1 MADIKRQN
9 SSKLATS
16 GKPVK
21 IDRRSL
27 SRARSSGRSG
37 SEASDSE
44 KVTLYLSGQKASEY
58 QQQQQ
63 KKNDEEV
70 LEDVVAIKCD
80 SDKEVNTLKRK
91 SVASNQATCETQ
103 EPTYAAVLKQSD
115 KENSQPTTA
124 AATPA
129 SNKRMKMDPLHG
141 EAAVKVVVSKPPIP
155 PKPDVSK
162 VPSPPAAMKS
172 KKHVVSEAHN
182 ALTVQKLLAQN
193 EQMRLEIN
201 ELRTSL
207 ATERSAVRV
216 LRAQNESDLRRSKT
230 ECKKLQEAL
239 SHQKRNSAPAPSAKQ
254 KQPPNNRSEGVA
266 SDQSNSAASCSSSS
280 NNGGHQTHAL
290 SQLNLDVL
298 KLNQELSALRET
310 NKFLEEKIQISSE
323 AERRKASDF
332 RVQRDLYEL
341 RLTQLTKSAKS
352 EIQRLLEELKSKDRN
367 IGLLKKEI
375 LALQGGGG
383 GGGATTATKKERK
396 AAKNSAQQSQ
406 EMRKVR
412 EPEPC
417 SGTVSK
423 STSHSSIQSSVC
435 EEELEQHNAD
445 ADRVAAVRAI
455 EQPAPTT
462 TTFCCKCSPANVVA
476 LATDYSTSDSTK
488 TSASSSRVADGQQN
502 TTNVYCSNGSNV
514 ELGLDTTTCGD
525 DSSNR
530 SMPHESRTTMEAH
543 NDDESH
549 HHQASD
555 SSNNSRLSEP
565 SVPRTTTTIMT
576 TVRQLS
582 TISDADS
589 AISSA
594 PASLSPQPTSCPNSP
609 EVWRAHPSTSDHQ
622 QIHLQSLRDQ
632 SQLTEIKLELDRM
645 QAKYDL
651 LSADYGK
658 AKDQINALE
667 RELLETTQTTR
678 ERAKLTDRIEYL
690 EQREENLLRE
700 SHELREQNELL
711 EFRIIELEESHDK
724 WSLRSNS
731 SPATVGSAS
740 SSSSTEGHSH
750 GHGHGSTKD
759 VWTDTVDKHHH
770 HHVDPDDL
778 IMGHHHHHHHHHH
791 HSERSDSGV
800 TSPNSHHHL
809 DDTRTSGVP
818 SPCCDLSLL
827 DQIPTDDVRKRII
840 TMSKRGCYDEE
851 DKQCLLQILTLLN
864 NLEALSQDHEIGVS
878 GVAGVAVG
886 GEEMSLEV
894 APVKYNYPFP
904 ETNPPKLIT
913 STPFKTG
920 TPANQGKIVATVQ
933 PFNNTSTTSPPSNT
947 NDAAAPAPKQSISIA
962 SIAEQFGGM
971 KKSVTCT
978 SSGKWGSTSLQESGV
993 FVDEMMVSC
1002 AGTQTE
1008 LEDFPCLERTNAEL
1022 CAEIEKL
1029 NKFRQK
1035 IEECTNGGG
1044 GGSRVKN
1051 PVGVS
1056 LSLPAESCEAR
1067 RLQYYVTRLEQ
1078 LENKVKV
1085 YESSGDQQLRHLA
1098 NRMQREIQLEG
1109 WVEQLSERV
1118 GKLEDENE
1126 RLEEERCELEEIEND
1141 TRLRLQRMEVDYE
1154 VMSQR
1159 NSELEMSKNQYQSK
1173 YQDARDSIMN
1183 LEELVLKCEE
1193 RIFVLEETENELNDR
1208 IDLIL
1213 AFIPVLLMYNSW
1225 QLQEQ
1230 MAATRRQFNAINY
1243 IPPEHIEYYESTNG
1257 DLQSRLAELMTRE
1270 KELTQNIAEL
1280 NRAYN
1285 ETLENADNLWAQ
1297 MEKEYKDKISKCETV
1312 EANLKSKIS
1321 QLEQRLTKDS
1331 EYAHERIS
1339 HLEEAEN
1346 SLKSRVSKLNKENKE
1361 LIAKH
1366 AALLEEYTSLKEEY
1380 RKLQAY
1386 LRGPAAENL
1395 EREKR
1400 KALTLEEELSHS
1412 TRQLR
1417 EAEAAHRTELGQ
1429 LRGQLSCASKEL
1441 NHIEVTNSELREEVE
1456 TLESRIRELLT
1467 LRNADDE
1474 RIKHLAEELQAKQ
1487 AQIQQMQLQHQFA
1500 GNGNGIKVGGGGGR
1514 SLAQELERPIK
1525 GSYSKL
1531 GYEIHPLNRRF
1542 PGDSD
1547 SSGSEDKI
1555 KFPVKSVAADA
1566 KEVKSLA
1573 ETIILNAESRGIRT
1587 APKKSFVEEIN

>member
-1 MADIKRQN
+1 M
-9 SSKLATS
+9 
-16 GKPVK
+16 
-21 IDRRSL
+21 
-27 SRARSSGRSG
+27 
-37 SEASDSE
+37 
-44 KVTLYLSGQKASEY
+44 YLSGQKASEY
-58 QQQQQ
+58 QQR
-63 KKNDEEV
+63 KSAE
-70 LEDVVAIKCD
+70 EDVPEDAAIQCD

-91 SVASNQATCETQ
+91 SVAVNLASCDNAVE

-115 KENSQPTTA
+115 KENTQPA
-124 AATPA
+124 AATA
-129 SNKRMKMDPLHG
+129 SHKRMKMDPLHEG
-141 EAAVKVVVSKPPIP
+141 EPVTVVVNGKPPIP
-155 PKPDVSK
+155 PKPDVAK
-162 VPSPPAAMKS
+162 APSPPATTKS
-172 KKHVVSEAHN
+172 KKHAVSEAHN

-193 EQMRLEIN
+193 DQMRLEIN

-239 SHQKRNSAPAPSAKQ
+239 SHQKRNSAAPTQSYSATKQ
-254 KQPPNNRSEGVA
+254 KPSQARPEGEQQQGA
-266 SDQSNSAASCSSSS
+266 AASSGSSS
-280 NNGGHQTHAL
+280 NGGQTHAL
-290 SQLNLDVL
+290 NQLNLEVL

-375 LALQGGGG
+375 LALHGGGG
-383 GGGATTATKKERK
+383 GGGASTATKKERK

-423 STSHSSIQSSVC
+423 STSHSSIQSSAC
-435 EEELEQHNAD
+435 EEELEQHNAE
-445 ADRVAAVRAI
+445 ADRVAADRRSTG
-455 EQPAPTT
+455 ELT
-462 TTFCCKCSPANVVA
+462 TTFCCKCSPAAAVTNC
-476 LATDYSTSDSTK
+476 STPETTTPK
-488 TSASSSRVADGQQN
+488 TTSATFRVGERQQN
-502 TTNVYCSNGSNV
+502 TTNIVYCSNGSNL

-530 SMPHESRTTMEAH
+530 SKPHESRTMEAH
-543 NDDESH
+543 NDDELRH
-549 HHQASD
+549 ASA
-555 SSNNSRLSEP
+555 SSRLSEP
-565 SVPRTTTTIMT
+565 SVLPRTTTMT
-576 TVRQLS
+576 TTMRQLS
-582 TISDADS
+582 TVSDADS

-609 EVWRAHPSTSDHQ
+609 EVWRAHPGHDQ
-622 QIHLQSLRDQ
+622 QTLQQLRDQ
-632 SQLTEIKLELDRM
+632 SQLAEIKLELDRM

-658 AKDQINALE
+658 AKDQIDSLE
-667 RELLETTQTTR
+667 RELLETTQSAR
-678 ERAKLTDRIEYL
+678 ERAKLADRIEYL
-690 EQREENLLRE
+690 EQREESLLRE

-731 SPATVGSAS
+731 SPATVGSS
-740 SSSSTEGHSH
+740 STSSGSSTEGH
-750 GHGHGSTKD
+750 GTTKD

-770 HHVDPDDL
+770 HHHHDADDL
-778 IMGHHHHHHHHHH
+778 IMHHHHHHHH

-840 TMSKRGCYDEE
+840 TMSKRACYDDE

-864 NLEALSQDHEIGVS
+864 NLEALSQDHE
-878 GVAGVAVG
+878 VG
-886 GEEMSLEV
+886 GGAGEEMSLEV

-904 ETNPPKLIT
+904 ESNPPKSLLVT
-913 STPFKTG
+913 STPFKT
-920 TPANQGKIVATVQ
+920 TPANQQGKIVATVQ
-933 PFNNTSTTSPPSNT
+933 PFNNTST
-947 NDAAAPAPKQSISIA
+947 APNGGGVEPKSISIA
-962 SIAEQFGGM
+962 SIAETFGGM
-971 KKSVTCT
+971 KKSC
-978 SSGKWGSTSLQESGV
+978 KWGSTSLQESGV
-993 FVDEMMVSC
+993 FVDEMMMSS

-1035 IEECTNGGG
+1035 IEECS

-1056 LSLPAESCEAR
+1056 LSLPAESCEQR
-1067 RLQYYVTRLEQ
+1067 RLQYYVNRLEQ

-1098 NRMQREIQLEG
+1098 NRMQREIQLES
-1109 WVEQLSERV
+1109 WVEQLSEKV

-1208 IDLIL
+1208 IDLVL

-1230 MAATRRQFNAINY
+1230 MAATKRQFNAINY

-1257 DLQSRLAELMTRE
+1257 DLQMRLNELMTRE

-1312 EANLKSKIS
+1312 ETNLKSKIS
-1321 QLEQRLTKDS
+1321 QLEERLSKDS

-1346 SLKSRVSKLNKENKE
+1346 SLKNRVSKLNKENKE

-1366 AALLEEYTSLKEEY
+1366 AALLEEYTTLKEEY
-1380 RKLQAY
+1380 RKLQNY

-1395 EREKR
+1395 EKEKR
-1400 KALTLEEELSHS
+1400 KILTLEEELSHS
-1412 TRQLR
+1412 NRQLKDV
-1417 EAEAAHRTELGQ
+1417 EDTHRSELGH
-1429 LRGQLSCASKEL
+1429 LRGQLMCASKEL

-1456 TLESRIRELLT
+1456 TLEGRIRELLT

-1487 AQIQQMQLQHQFA
+1487 AHIQQLQQ
-1500 GNGNGIKVGGGGGR
+1500 NGGTKAGGGGGYGR
-1514 SLAQELERPIK
+1514 SLAQELERPLK

-1555 KFPVKSVAADA
+1555 KFPVAKPAVGDA

-1587 APKKSFVEEIN
+1587 PKKSFVEEARSRFARWV